1 MFLIKTV
8 KTQLKLGA
16 RLRNSGGS
24 AQWRLKLR
32 AHWLQ
37 EQSTVPCHAVN
48 PSMGA
53 PLRHPCLRGAGNCT
67 SPLHPRARQLQ
78 AAIVYLF
85 SFCRRQIAHLA
96 FARIRGSQGNRIAPC
111 VFAWCRQPLFDR
123 HFQV

>member
-1 MFLIKTV
+1 MPKRSPHGWVHGVVTPCVPPPF
-8 KTQLKLGA
+8 QGA
-16 RLRNSGGS
+16 
-24 AQWRLKLR
+24 
-32 AHWLQ
+32 
-37 EQSTVPCHAVN
+37 
-48 PSMGA
+48 
-53 PLRHPCLRGAGNCT
+53 

-123 HFQV
+123 HFLV